1 MSLNSTFPVS
11 VKDKYDPN
19 DIVDFLLSF
28 DNTSI
33 QTNSIRLKGVLNIT
47 NPDGT
52 PYTITDATDVNYN
65 TSVGIHGAFQGF
77 TSACDKNGVIENW
90 SSEYP
95 RYQCA
100 KTEVSTA
107 KQSLAAQSSNLCE
120 LKIGNDRLAK
130 YLITNN
136 RYDQPNSMP
145 FSFKPQIALNK
156 SNINIS
162 HNKTGDIKVSCRLA
176 TKNQFIYGAQA
187 ADVTFNISDLQLD
200 YTTVP
205 QDTKGTLQMEVIQM
219 VKNTAE
225 SNNTNI
231 STRVPVLARSLSV
244 VFRQERWLDQP
255 TYDHLENE
263 SPPDPQRVEFVMSD
277 TNQYITYALENR
289 EEFLY
294 NYQLS
299 LGADPDGK
307 SMLTTANADWELNV
321 AKFGLGIDFGQYI
334 NLAQNKVG
342 FNLKSGITSTNKYA
356 LFMYFRG
363 IVSI

>member
-1 MSLNSTFPVS
+1 MTLNSSFPIS
-11 VKDKYDPN
+11 VKDKYNPN
-19 DIVDFLLSF
+19 DIVDFILSF

-33 QTNSIRLKGVLNIT
+33 QVNSIRLKGVLNIT
-47 NPDGT
+47 KTDNT
-52 PYTITDATDVNYN
+52 AYTITEGTDVNYN
-65 TSVGIHGAFQGF
+65 TTVGIHGAFQGF
-77 TSACDKNGVIENW
+77 TSASDKNGVIENW

-107 KQSLAAQSSNLCE
+107 KQALAAQSSNLCE
-120 LKIGNDRLAK
+120 LRVGNDQLGK
-130 YLITNN
+130 YLLTNN
-136 RYDQPNSMP
+136 RYDQQNSIP

-162 HNKTGDIKVSCRLA
+162 HNKTGDVKISCRLA
-176 TKNQFIYGAQA
+176 TRNQFIYGTNAGE
-187 ADVTFNISDLQLD
+187 VTFNISDLQLD
-200 YTTVP
+200 YTTVQ
-205 QDTKGTLQMEVIQM
+205 QDAKGTLQMEVIQM

-244 VFRQERWLDQP
+244 VFRQERLLDQP
-255 TYDHLENE
+255 LHDHLQNE

-277 TNQYITYALENR
+277 SNQYITYALENR
-289 EEFLY
+289 EEFIY
-294 NYQLS
+294 NYQIS
-299 LGADPDGK
+299 LGADPEAK
-307 SMLTTANADWELNV
+307 SMLTTANGDWEKNV

-342 FNLKSGITSTNKYA
+342 FNLKSGITSGNKYA
-356 LFMYFRG
+356 LFMFFRG